1 MRLILLDMLLSIV
14 SNWVT
19 SASTSSGL
27 RIQLGSYW
35 IQECDI
41 ETEELVDSVKF
52 AVYAILDPPI

>member
-1 MRLILLDMLLSIV
+1 MLLSIV

-27 RIQLGSYW
+27 RIQLVSHW
-35 IQECDI
+35 IQERDI

-52 AVYAILDPPI
+52 AVCAILDPPI